1 MPELRQNMATKEW
14 IIIAT
19 ERAKRPEQFVQP
31 GHAHVADL
39 PAYAPDCPFC
49 PGNEELDLERL
60 RVPDQGDWLL
70 RVVQNRYPALQAGG
84 ERVRQFDGVH
94 RSISGVGYHEIVVE
108 SRLHNTSP
116 ALESVED
123 VERTLTAF
131 QRRGMAVRNDPPV
144 EQIVFFKN
152 HGLSAGASLLHP
164 HAQLLTLPV
173 VPYDIRTRVQEARR
187 YFDDNGACVMCDVRK
202 EEEHEHVRIVL
213 ESEWFTAFIPFA
225 AYSPFHLW
233 IVPRCHRP
241 SFIDASPD
249 EVHDLSY
256 VLREI
261 LRKVYFGLNDPDYNY
276 IIRCAPEHERRSEFL
291 HWYVT
296 LIPRVTRTAGFEL
309 GSGMFINTA
318 LPEESAR
325 FLRSVALP

>member
-14 IIIAT
+14 VIIAT

-31 GHAHVADL
+31 GHGHVVDL
-39 PAYAPDCPFC
+39 PACAPDCPFC

-60 RVPDQGDWLL
+60 RIPDEGDWLV
-70 RVVQNRYPALQAGG
+70 RVVQNRYPALQAVG
-84 ERVRQFDGVH
+84 ERVRQFDGVN

-116 ALESVED
+116 ALESIED
-123 VERTLTAF
+123 VERTLMTF
-131 QRRGMAVRNDPPV
+131 QLRGMVLRNDPRV
-144 EQIVFFKN
+144 EQIIFFKN
-152 HGLSAGASLLHP
+152 HGPSAGTSLIHP

-173 VPYDIRTRVQEARR
+173 VPYNIRARIQEARR
-187 YFDDNGACVMCDVRK
+187 YFDDNGACVICDMRK

-213 ESEWFTAFIPFA
+213 ESEWFTAFIPYA

-233 IVPRCHRP
+233 IIPRRHCP
-241 SFIDASPD
+241 SFLDASPD
-249 EVHDLSY
+249 EAHDLSC

-276 IIRCAPEHERRSEFL
+276 IIRCAPERERRADFL

-296 LIPRVTRTAGFEL
+296 IIPRVTRTAGFEM

-318 LPEESAR
+318 LPEESAQ
-325 FLRSVALP
+325 FLRSVTPS

>member
-14 IIIAT
+14 VIIAT

-31 GHAHVADL
+31 SHGHVADL

-49 PGNEELDLERL
+49 PGNEELDLERM
-60 RVPDQGDWLL
+60 RMPDTGDWLV
-70 RVVQNRYPALQAGG
+70 RVVQNKYPALQAIG
-84 ERVRQFDGVH
+84 ERVRQFDGLH
-94 RSISGVGYHEIVVE
+94 RSISGVGHHEIIVE

-116 ALESVED
+116 ALESIED
-123 VERTLTAF
+123 IERTLTAF
-131 QRRGMAVRNDPPV
+131 QLRGILLRNDPRV
-144 EQIVFFKN
+144 EQIVLFKN

-173 VPYDIRTRVQEARR
+173 VPYEIRTRIQEARR
-187 YFDDNGACVMCDVRK
+187 YFDDNGECVICDMRK
-202 EEEHEHVRIVL
+202 EEEHEHHRVVL

-233 IVPRCHRP
+233 IIPRRHRA
-241 SFIDASPD
+241 SFLDASAD
-249 EVHDLSY
+249 ELRDLSC

-261 LRKVYFGLNDPDYNY
+261 LRKIYFGLNDPDYNY

-325 FLRSVALP
+325 FLRSVTLP